1 MVSIFTKHLSPKG
14 GDGPEVNMRIL
25 SWTKV
30 ILFACLIAFLLPVML
45 MAQDTSQTVSVTPPP
60 TRRIEPPSADAN
72 AADLEERG
80 DQLRGEKAYLD
91 ALDYYQAAV
100 KKLEKGRA
108 AAMVLNKIGITQ
120 FQMQR
125 FEDSKKSYEKAIK
138 NDKTYANA
146 YNNLG
151 VVYYRNRRYGRAIK
165 LYRKAIVLD
174 PETASFHNNVA
185 AAYFADKKLDKAIP
199 EYMKA
204 LELDP
209 DIFERRSTSGIVAQ
223 ISPEDRAHYSYI
235 LAKMYAQTG
244 QFDRALLYL
253 RRAIEEG
260 YKNVD
265 NALQDVEFAQLRK
278 DPRFNDL
285 MTLQRPPSIQ

>member
-1 MVSIFTKHLSPKG
+1 MFRLH
-14 GDGPEVNMRIL
+14 
-25 SWTKV
+25 WTEIATIS
-30 ILFACLIAFLLPVML
+30 ILFIFALPLFVV
-45 MAQDTSQTVSVTPPP
+45 AQDAGQTIAVTPPP
-60 TRRIEPPSADAN
+60 TRRIERPQPDAN
-72 AADLEERG
+72 PADLEERG

-91 ALDYYQAAV
+91 ALDYYQAAL
-100 KKLEKGRA
+100 KQLPKGRA
-108 AAMVLNKIGITQ
+108 ACMVLNKMGITQ

-125 FEDSKKSYEKAIK
+125 YDDSKKSYEKAIK
-138 NDKTYANA
+138 NDKLYSNA

-151 VVYYRNRRYGRAIK
+151 VVYYRDKRYGRAIK
-165 LYRKAIVLD
+165 FYRKAIELD
-174 PETASFHNNVA
+174 QNNASFHNNVA
-185 AAYFADKKLDKAIP
+185 AAYFADKKVDKAIP
-199 EYMKA
+199 EYQKA

-223 ISPEDRAHYSYI
+223 ISPEDRAHYSYL

-260 YKNVD
+260 YKDVN
-265 NALQDVEFAQLRK
+265 NALQDAEFAQLRK

>member
-1 MVSIFTKHLSPKG
+1 MDRTCWAKIVTIICCFT
-14 GDGPEVNMRIL
+14 
-25 SWTKV
+25 
-30 ILFACLIAFLLPVML
+30 FALPLITI
-45 MAQDTSQTVSVTPPP
+45 AQDAGQTVAVTPPP
-60 TRRIEPPSADAN
+60 TRRIERPPADAN
-72 AADLEERG
+72 PADLEERG
-80 DQLRGEKAYLD
+80 DQLRSEKAYLD
-91 ALDYYQAAV
+91 ALDYYQAAF
-100 KKLEKGRA
+100 KKLPKGHA
-108 AAMVLNKIGITQ
+108 ACMVLNKMGITQ

-125 FEDSKKSYEKAIK
+125 YDDSKKSYEKAIK

-151 VVYYRNRRYGRAIK
+151 VVYYRDKRFGRAIK
-165 LYRKAIVLD
+165 YYRKAMVLD
-174 PETASFHNNVA
+174 PNNASFHNNVA
-185 AAYFADKKLDKAIP
+185 AAYFADKKVDKAIP
-199 EYMKA
+199 EYQKA

-223 ISPEDRAHYSYI
+223 IAPEDRAHYSYL

-265 NALQDVEFAQLRK
+265 NALQDSEFAQLRK
-278 DPRFNDL
+278 DPRFNEL
-285 MTLQRPPSIQ
+285 MTVQRPQSIQ

>member
-1 MVSIFTKHLSPKG
+1 MDRTCWAKIVTIICCFT
-14 GDGPEVNMRIL
+14 
-25 SWTKV
+25 
-30 ILFACLIAFLLPVML
+30 FALPLITI
-45 MAQDTSQTVSVTPPP
+45 AQDAGQTVALTPPP
-60 TRRIEPPSADAN
+60 TRRIERPPADAN
-72 AADLEERG
+72 PADLEERG
-80 DQLRGEKAYLD
+80 DQLRSEKAYLD
-91 ALDYYQAAV
+91 ALDYYQAAF
-100 KKLEKGRA
+100 KKLPKGHA
-108 AAMVLNKIGITQ
+108 ACMVLNKMGITQ

-125 FEDSKKSYEKAIK
+125 YDDSKKSYEKAIK

-151 VVYYRNRRYGRAIK
+151 VVYYRDKRFGRAIK
-165 LYRKAIVLD
+165 YYRKAMVLD
-174 PETASFHNNVA
+174 PNNASFHNNVA
-185 AAYFADKKLDKAIP
+185 AAYFADKKVDKAVP
-199 EYMKA
+199 EYQKA

-223 ISPEDRAHYSYI
+223 IAPEDRAHYSYL

-265 NALQDVEFAQLRK
+265 NALQDSEFAQLRK
-278 DPRFNDL
+278 DPRFNEL
-285 MTLQRPPSIQ
+285 MTVQRPQSIQ

>member
-1 MVSIFTKHLSPKG
+1 
-14 GDGPEVNMRIL
+14 MRIL
-25 SWTKV
+25 LNTKFWMF
-30 ILFACLIAFLLPVML
+30 LCLIAFAFPLLL
-45 MAQDTSQTVSVTPPP
+45 TAQDTSQTVSVTPPP
-60 TRRIEPPSADAN
+60 SRRIERPPADAN
-72 AADLEERG
+72 PADLEERG

-91 ALDYYQAAV
+91 ALDYYQAAAR
-100 KKLEKGRA
+100 KLSKGPA
-108 AAMVLNKIGITQ
+108 LAMVLNKMGITQ

-125 FEDSKKSYEKAIK
+125 YEDSKKSYEKAIK

-151 VVYYRNRRYGRAIK
+151 VVFYRNKKYGRAIK
-165 LYRKAIVLD
+165 FYRKAIELD
-174 PETASFHNNVA
+174 EQSASFHNNVA
-185 AAYFADKKLDKAIP
+185 AAYFADKQLEKAMP

-209 DIFERRSTSGIVAQ
+209 DIFERRSTAGIVAQ
-223 ISPEDRAHYSYI
+223 IAPQDQAHYYYV
-235 LAKMYAQTG
+235 LAKMYAQSG

-253 RRAIEEG
+253 RRAIEDG
-260 YKNVD
+260 YKDVN

>member
-1 MVSIFTKHLSPKG
+1 MP
-14 GDGPEVNMRIL
+14 RR
-25 SWTKV
+25 SWTKFA
-30 ILFACLIAFLLPVML
+30 IFACLITFALPLLMS
-45 MAQDTSQTVSVTPPP
+45 AQDTSQTMSVTPPP
-60 TRRIEPPSADAN
+60 SRRIERPSADATP
-72 AADLEERG
+72 AELEERG

-91 ALDYYQAAV
+91 ALDYYQAAL
-100 KKLEKGRA
+100 KKLSKGTA
-108 AAMVLNKIGITQ
+108 MAMVLNKIGITQ

-125 FEDSKKSYEKAIK
+125 FDDSKKSYEKSIK

-151 VVYYRNRRYGRAIK
+151 VIYYRNRKYGRAIK
-165 LYRKAIVLD
+165 FYRKAIELD
-174 PETASFHNNVA
+174 QDNASFHNNVA
-185 AAYFADKKLDKAIP
+185 AAYFADKKLEKAIP
-199 EYMKA
+199 EYQRA

-223 ISPEDRAHYSYI
+223 IAPQDQAHYYYI
-235 LAKMYAQTG
+235 LAKMYAQVG
-244 QFDRALLYL
+244 KFDRALLYL

-260 YKNVD
+260 YKDVN

>member
-1 MVSIFTKHLSPKG
+1 MFILRVTKAVIGLALLIFALP
-14 GDGPEVNMRIL
+14 
-25 SWTKV
+25 
-30 ILFACLIAFLLPVML
+30 LLVT
-45 MAQDTSQTVSVTPPP
+45 AQDTSQTVSVTPPP
-60 TRRIEPPSADAN
+60 IQKIERPPADAN
-72 AADLEERG
+72 PAELEQRG

-91 ALDYYQAAV
+91 ALDYYEAAL
-100 KKLEKGRA
+100 KKLPKGPA
-108 AAMVLNKIGITQ
+108 AAMVLNKVGITQ

-125 FEDSKKSYEKAIK
+125 YKDSKKSYEKAIK

-151 VVYYRNRRYGRAIK
+151 VVYYRDKRYGRAIK
-165 LYRKAIVLD
+165 YYRKAIVLD
-174 PETASFHNNVA
+174 ETNASFHNNVA
-185 AAYFADKKLDKAIP
+185 AAFFADKKMDKAVP
-199 EYMKA
+199 EYQRA

-223 ISPEDRAHYSYI
+223 IAPEDRAHYSYL

-265 NALQDVEFAQLRK
+265 NALHDSEFAQLRK
-278 DPRFNDL
+278 DPRFNEL
-285 MTLQRPPSIQ
+285 MTVQRPPAIQ

>member
-1 MVSIFTKHLSPKG
+1 MVRLI
-14 GDGPEVNMRIL
+14 
-25 SWTKV
+25 WTKIAIIV
-30 ILFACLIAFLLPVML
+30 FVTAFALPLLL
-45 MAQDTSQTVSVTPPP
+45 SSQDVSQTVSVTPPP
-60 TRRIEPPSADAN
+60 TRKIERPPADAN

-80 DQLRGEKAYLD
+80 DQLRSEKAYLD
-91 ALDYYQAAV
+91 ALDYYQAAL
-100 KKLEKGRA
+100 KQLPKGHSA
-108 AAMVLNKIGITQ
+108 CMVLNKVGITQ

-125 FEDSKKSYEKAIK
+125 YEESKKTYEKAIK

-151 VVYYRNRRYGRAIK
+151 VIYYRDKRYGRAIK
-165 LYRKAIVLD
+165 FYRKAIELD
-174 PETASFHNNVA
+174 ESNASFHNNVA
-185 AAYFADKKLDKAIP
+185 AAYFADKKVDKAMP
-199 EYMKA
+199 EYQKA

-223 ISPEDRAHYSYI
+223 ISPEDRAHYSYL

-260 YKNVD
+260 YKDVN
-265 NALQDVEFAQLRK
+265 NALQDSEFAQLRK
-278 DPRFNDL
+278 DPRFNEL

>member
-1 MVSIFTKHLSPKG
+1 MVKLGWTRIASLVFVITFALSLPL
-14 GDGPEVNMRIL
+14 L
-25 SWTKV
+25 S
-30 ILFACLIAFLLPVML
+30 
-45 MAQDTSQTVSVTPPP
+45 QDVSQTVSVTPPP
-60 TRRIEPPSADAN
+60 TRKIEPPPANAN

-80 DQLRGEKAYLD
+80 DQLRSEKAYLD
-91 ALDYYQAAV
+91 ALDYYQAAF
-100 KKLEKGRA
+100 KQLPKGPA
-108 AAMVLNKIGITQ
+108 ACMVLNKMGITQ

-125 FEDSKKSYEKAIK
+125 YEDSKKSYEKAIK

-151 VVYYRNRRYGRAIK
+151 VVYYRDKRYGRAIK
-165 LYRKAIVLD
+165 FYRKAIELD
-174 PETASFHNNVA
+174 GTNASFHNNVA
-185 AAYFADKKLDKAIP
+185 AAYFADKKVDKAMP
-199 EYMKA
+199 EYQKA

-223 ISPEDRAHYSYI
+223 ISPEDRAHYSYL

-260 YKNVD
+260 YKDVN
-265 NALQDVEFAQLRK
+265 NALQDSEFAQLRK

-285 MTLQRPPSIQ
+285 MTLQRPQSIQ

>member
-1 MVSIFTKHLSPKG
+1 MRRMFWMKVATTLCLFTFALPLLLS
-14 GDGPEVNMRIL
+14 
-25 SWTKV
+25 
-30 ILFACLIAFLLPVML
+30 
-45 MAQDTSQTVSVTPPP
+45 AQDTSQTMSVTPPP
-60 TRRIEPPSADAN
+60 TRRIERPPADAN
-72 AADLEERG
+72 PADLEERG

-100 KKLEKGRA
+100 KKLPKGPA
-108 AAMVLNKIGITQ
+108 AAIVLNKMGITQ

-125 FEDSKKSYEKAIK
+125 YEDSKKSYEKAIK
-138 NDKTYANA
+138 YDKTYANA

-151 VVYYRNRRYGRAIK
+151 VVFYRNKRYGRAIK
-165 LYRKAIVLD
+165 FYRKAIGLD
-174 PETASFHNNVA
+174 AETASFHNNVA
-185 AAYFADKKLDKAIP
+185 AAYFADKQVEKAMP
-199 EYMKA
+199 EYQKA
-204 LELDP
+204 LQLDP

-223 ISPEDRAHYSYI
+223 IAPEDRAHYSYL

-253 RRAIEEG
+253 RRAIEDG
-260 YKNVD
+260 YKDVN

-278 DPRFNDL
+278 DPRFSDL

>member
-1 MVSIFTKHLSPKG
+1 MSIL
-14 GDGPEVNMRIL
+14 R
-25 SWTKV
+25 WTKAAA
-30 ILFACLIAFLLPVML
+30 IFCTMTLALPVFL
-45 MAQDTSQTVSVTPPP
+45 AAQDTSQTVSITPPP
-60 TRRIEPPSADAN
+60 TQRIERPPADAN
-72 AADLEERG
+72 PADLEQRG

-91 ALDYYQAAV
+91 ALDYYQAAL
-100 KKLEKGRA
+100 KKLPKGA
-108 AAMVLNKIGITQ
+108 GAAMVLNKIGITQ

-125 FEDSKKSYEKAIK
+125 YDDSKKSYEKAIK

-151 VVYYRNRRYGRAIK
+151 VVYYRNKKYGRAIK
-165 LYRKAIVLD
+165 FYRKAIEFD
-174 PETASFHNNVA
+174 ESNASFHNNVA
-185 AAYFADKKLDKAIP
+185 AAYFADKKIDKAVP
-199 EYMKA
+199 EYQKA

-223 ISPEDRAHYSYI
+223 ISPEDRAHYSYL

-260 YKNVD
+260 YKDVN
-265 NALQDVEFAQLRK
+265 NALHDVEFAQLRK

-285 MTLQRPPSIQ
+285 MSLQRPVAIE